1 MNLKGKK
8 IGFCFT
14 GSFCTF
20 ATVMEYLKK
29 LVEEGAEVLPI
40 MSFHAYQL
48 DTKFGKAKDFIQQI
62 EEITNKTIIHTIQ
75 GAEPI
80 GPKKLTDV
88 MVVLPCSGNTI
99 GKLAN
104 GIIDNPVTMAVKS
117 HLRNQNPVVIGVSTN
132 DGLSGSLENIGKI
145 LNRKN
150 YYFIPFKQDNP
161 ITKPNSL
168 VFDKNYIIPAI
179 EMAVEREQIQPILS

>member
-8 IGFCFT
+8 VGFCFT

-20 ATVMEYLKK
+20 STVMEYLKK

-48 DTKFGKAKDFIQQI
+48 DTKFGKAQDFIQKI
-62 EEITNKTIIHTIQ
+62 EEITKQNIIHTIQ

-104 GIIDNPVTMAVKS
+104 GIIDNPVTMAVNA
-117 HLRNQNPVVIGVSTN
+117 HLT
-132 DGLSGSLENIGKI
+132 
-145 LNRKN
+145 
-150 YYFIPFKQDNP
+150 
-161 ITKPNSL
+161 
-168 VFDKNYIIPAI
+168 
-179 EMAVEREQIQPILS
+179 